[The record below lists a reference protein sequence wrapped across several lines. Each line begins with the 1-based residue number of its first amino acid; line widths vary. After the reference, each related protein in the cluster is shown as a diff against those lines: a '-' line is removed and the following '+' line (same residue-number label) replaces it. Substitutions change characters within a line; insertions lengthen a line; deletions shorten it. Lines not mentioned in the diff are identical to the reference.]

1 MAAASSIGG
10 REGEGKRV
18 CRSGGGGGGS
28 GVARHLGD
36 GRGACGRPTRL
47 VAQVWGFRATTG
59 GPRGGDADGS
69 GGRDGM
75 GGGELGGGERGGGG
89 GLGWQRSMSSGIR
102 ISAASC
108 SSPTVK
114 LGSAAPALLRRL
126 LQRGVRGTTEV
137 GVPTANPASSIG
149 LPRDARL
156 LFIVLVSVAPR
167 SSRRLDGAHTRRGWH
182 GRGLDR
188 IVWLVR
194 SECRRRNII
203 APRRQSTRQTTL
215 HRLQQPQLQG
225 ALAAGPRRL
234 SPRPSRLAP
243 VVPTPQ
249 VGLSRG
255 IQPATYDSFATSVV
269 LLSTHCACARRGQRI
284 VAGTVQSF
292 EATEQPL
299 KSVSYLRSRAG
310 CS

>member
-1 MAAASSIGG
+1 M
-10 REGEGKRV
+10 

-28 GVARHLGD
+28 GVARPFGD
-36 GRGACGRPTRL
+36 GGRTAGGRP
-47 VAQVWGFRATTG
+47 FG
-59 GPRGGDADGS
+59 GCKFGVGHGYRGGCGGDADGS

-137 GVPTANPASSIG
+137 GVPTANPASPIG

-167 SSRRLDGAHTRRGWH
+167 SSRRLTAPIPDEGGTVGDLTGSFGSSGANADSETSLLPSAEHSADHSTSIATASTPRCS
-182 GRGLDR
+182 
-188 IVWLVR
+188 R
-194 SECRRRNII
+194 SW
-203 APRRQSTRQTTL
+203 ASTTL
-215 HRLQQPQLQG
+215 TT
-225 ALAAGPRRL
+225 
-234 SPRPSRLAP
+234 SI
-243 VVPTPQ
+243 TPCASGTDTA
-249 VGLSRG
+249 VWLSRG

-269 LLSTHCACARRGQRI
+269 LLSTHCAFAHA
-284 VAGTVQSF
+284 AGSGSSPVQFS
-292 EATEQPL
+292 
-299 KSVSYLRSRAG
+299 RSRQP
-310 CS
+310 SSR